1 MFEWFWTIFSL
12 GAPDIITTETSL
24 ISSAHFEHDGRYFV
38 SRPSPRRANY
48 PSWLRSQTHVHLS
61 QQFVRK
67 QAWWPPIFSHAF
79 AKNSLIKNIF
89 EEEKKFDRFFGGKWF
104 RIWCIWWRR
113 GLQANHGTVQKSAI
127 SPQPGNQKPI
137 KWSNT
142 AYFNKRSFMFK
153 LKFCVFQVTKT

>member
-1 MFEWFWTIFSL
+1 MFECFWTIFSL

-89 EEEKKFDRFFGGKWF
+89 EEEKKFDRFLGENGFVFGASGE
-104 RIWCIWWRR
+104 
-113 GLQANHGTVQKSAI
+113 GED
-127 SPQPGNQKPI
+127 
-137 KWSNT
+137 
-142 AYFNKRSFMFK
+142 FK
-153 LKFCVFQVTKT
+153 LTTELSKRVQYPHNQAIKNELNEAILLISIKEALCSS